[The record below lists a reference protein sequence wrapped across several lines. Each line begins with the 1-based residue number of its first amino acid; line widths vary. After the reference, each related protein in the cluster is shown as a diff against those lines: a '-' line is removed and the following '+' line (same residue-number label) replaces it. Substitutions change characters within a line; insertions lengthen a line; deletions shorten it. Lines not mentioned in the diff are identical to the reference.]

1 MKPRI
6 FQRVLCAAIVV
17 LLACSHFGVCA
28 QNNSPVPLK
37 IAVLAPLYLDSA
49 FDGMNYKLG
58 NTSIPRYFLNG
69 LEFYNG
75 VMMAI
80 DSLQKEGVN
89 AELWIY
95 DTKAK
100 GKTSESIAAE
110 MGTMRFNLVIASFT
124 SAQEQRVFSE
134 FSFSNSIP
142 LVSATYPNDAYVSG
156 NPYFIMINSSLKTH
170 IEAIYRYTQRN
181 YPIGKYIFIT
191 RKGPLEDK
199 IMQLFSDEGKKMSA
213 LNYKTLQLG
222 DNFTA
227 ADIVA
232 QLDSNRQN
240 VVICGSL
247 DEAFGTNLVKALDQT
262 TSYQLVLI
270 GMPTWDALRA
280 VYKTENDKLEVV
292 YSTPYRY
299 DKSNKTVDAIS
310 QSYKLKFNGRPGYMF
325 FKGFET
331 MFNFTHLMNKYNPGM
346 MQHLSD
352 NSFEIANNF
361 QFQPVKL
368 DDKAATPDYIENK
381 KLYFIHIFQGT
392 IRAVY

>member
-6 FQRVLCAAIVV
+6 FQRVLCVALIV
-17 LLACSHFGVCA
+17 LFAFCHFEVPA
-28 QNNSPVPLK
+28 QNNSSAPLK
-37 IAVLAPLYLDSA
+37 IAVLAPVYLDSA

-58 NTSIPRYFLNG
+58 NTNIPKYFLNG

-75 VMMAI
+75 VMMAV
-80 DSLQKEGVN
+80 DSLQKEGVH

-100 GKTSESIAAE
+100 GKTSESIASE
-110 MGTMRFNLVIASFT
+110 MSSMQFNLVIASFT
-124 SAQEQRVFSE
+124 SAQEQRVFSD
-134 FSFSNSIP
+134 FSFNNNIP
-142 LVSATYPNDAYVSG
+142 LVSATYPNDAYVTG

-170 IEAIYRYTQRN
+170 IEAIYKYTQRN
-181 YPIGKYIFIT
+181 YPIGKYIFVN
-191 RKGPLEDK
+191 RKGALEDK
-199 IMQLFSDEGKKMSA
+199 IMKLFNDEGKKTSA
-213 LNYKTLQLG
+213 LNYKTLQLA

-227 ADIVA
+227 EDIIP

-247 DEAFGTNLVKALDQT
+247 DEAFGNNLVKALDQT
-262 TSYQLVLI
+262 TSYQLVVI

-292 YSTPYRY
+292 YSTPYHY
-299 DKSNKTVDAIS
+299 DKANKTVDVLS
-310 QSYKLKFNGRPGYMF
+310 QAYKLKFNGRPGYMF

-331 MFNFTHLMNKYNPGM
+331 MFNFTHMMAKYRPDM

-361 QFQPVKL
+361 QFQPVRI
-368 DDKAATPDYIENK
+368 DEHAAVPDYIENK
-381 KLYFIHIFQGT
+381 KLYFIHVFQGT

>member
-1 MKPRI
+1 
-6 FQRVLCAAIVV
+6 
-17 LLACSHFGVCA
+17 
-28 QNNSPVPLK
+28 
-37 IAVLAPLYLDSA
+37 
-49 FDGMNYKLG
+49 
-58 NTSIPRYFLNG
+58 
-69 LEFYNG
+69 
-75 VMMAI
+75 
-80 DSLQKEGVN
+80 
-89 AELWIY
+89 
-95 DTKAK
+95 
-100 GKTSESIAAE
+100 
-110 MGTMRFNLVIASFT
+110 
-124 SAQEQRVFSE
+124 
-134 FSFSNSIP
+134 
-142 LVSATYPNDAYVSG
+142 
-156 NPYFIMINSSLKTH
+156 
-170 IEAIYRYTQRN
+170 
-181 YPIGKYIFIT
+181 
-191 RKGPLEDK
+191 
-199 IMQLFSDEGKKMSA
+199 MQLFSDEGKKMSA